1 MKNPHKVWKLSKKSQ
16 VCVSGYQENSQ
27 SFLKSK
33 DEKPGILKPRDLKSR
48 DLTSRDYFQEPKCT
62 YCTLHCLLKSANVIS
77 VCVPKNEL
85 MCERFYYQSV
95 NISALFD
102 AQISTGSN
110 IFQYERLG
118 HSGHQKKCCNKR
130 MKKSL
135 MKKTVGGLF

>member
-1 MKNPHKVWKLSKKSQ
+1 MSEKSQ
-16 VCVSGYQENSQ
+16 Q
-27 SFLKSK
+27 S
-33 DEKPGILKPRDLKSR
+33 
-48 DLTSRDYFQEPKCT
+48 KCT

-130 MKKSL
+130 MKKIINEENGRWAL
-135 MKKTVGGLF
+135 LEYILAN